1 MDLRK
6 YILRDVN
13 CFVLVSF
20 DSEFMIKGIRVLIS
34 VLGF

>member
-20 DSEFMIKGIRVLIS
+20 DSEFMVKGNEGI
-34 VLGF
+34 GY